1 MAEQN
6 EGIEV
11 SVEELRAKYA
21 AEQLKRLRT
30 DGLKQFSGLK
40 EQFEEL
46 DQDPYADPNFT
57 RDAITEET
65 EVVIVGGGFA
75 GMLTGVDLQN
85 QGITNFRIVEKGGD
99 FGGTWYWNRYPGAA
113 CDTESYIYLP
123 LLEETGFIPKE
134 KYSYAPEIFAHAQR
148 IGRQLRVVP
157 AAGVEL
163 DGELRDV
170 ERRGRGEGPRV
181 RGQLPRLLQPH
192 ADHGAQGEVG
202 LRAHRALLLQVN
214 VRAGEE
220 LQSQP
225 RGRIRVAEDLGWIM
239 D

>member
-21 AEQLKRLRT
+21 QEQLKRLRT

-57 RDAITEET
+57 RDAIVEET

-99 FGGTWYWNRYPGAA
+99 FGGTWYWNRYPGCM
-113 CDTESYIYLP
+113 CDVESYTYLP
-123 LLEETGFIPKE
+123 LLEETGYMPTE
-134 KYSYAPEIFAHAQR
+134 RYASAPEIFGYCQLLGRTFNLYEHALFQTVINGAVWDDSSNR
-148 IGRQLRVVP
+148 WNITTSRGDKISSKYIVIAGGILHKPKVP
-157 AAGVEL
+157 GIPGIEKFNYF
-163 DGELRDV
+163 
-170 ERRGRGEGPRV
+170 RGFEI
-181 RGQLPRLLQPH
+181 
-192 ADHGAQGEVG
+192 
-202 LRAHRALLLQVN
+202 N
-214 VRAGEE
+214 
-220 LQSQP
+220 
-225 RGRIRVAEDLGWIM
+225 
-239 D
+239 

>member
-21 AEQLKRLRT
+21 EEQLKRLRT
-30 DGLKQFSGLK
+30 DGLKQFAGLK

-57 RDAITEET
+57 RDAIVEET

-99 FGGTWYWNRYPGAA
+99 FGGTWYWNRYPGCM
-113 CDTESYIYLP
+113 CD
-123 LLEETGFIPKE
+123 
-134 KYSYAPEIFAHAQR
+134 
-148 IGRQLRVVP
+148 V
-157 AAGVEL
+157 
-163 DGELRDV
+163 
-170 ERRGRGEGPRV
+170 
-181 RGQLPRLLQPH
+181 
-192 ADHGAQGEVG
+192 
-202 LRAHRALLLQVN
+202 
-214 VRAGEE
+214 
-220 LQSQP
+220 
-225 RGRIRVAEDLGWIM
+225 
-239 D
+239 